1 MQRGLTLIELIVT
14 MALMALI
21 LGMAIPVS
29 RSIMVSSELT
39 ATTNAMV
46 GVLNEARVQGIRRNR
61 TVWISPGVGKD
72 GVTEWQNGVHA
83 TVGAPE
89 EFLNQTVFLRA
100 VSGIDE
106 RLEVTVDG
114 ANATQ
119 DAFGFSPEGFLVNAD
134 RVDFVLCNTVTPSD
148 SRRVRIN
155 LGGQIETTDVQRDGC
170 GGS

>member
-14 MALMALI
+14 LALMAI
-21 LGMAIPVS
+21 LLSMAIPVS
-29 RSIMVSSELT
+29 RSIMASSELT

-46 GVLNEARVQGIRRNR
+46 GVLNGARVQGIRRNR
-61 TVWISPGVGKD
+61 TVWISPGVGRN
-72 GVTEWQNGVHA
+72 GVTAWQNGVHA

-89 EFLNQTVFLRA
+89 EFMDQTVFLRA

-106 RLEVTVDG
+106 RLVVTANG
-114 ANATQ
+114 AGATQ

-134 RVDFVLCNTVTPSD
+134 RVDFVLCNSVTPSN

-155 LGGQIETTDVQRDGC
+155 LGGQIETTDIQREEC

>member
-29 RSIMVSSELT
+29 RNIMASSELT
-39 ATTNAMV
+39 ATANAMV

-61 TVWISPGVGKD
+61 TVWISPGVGSN
-72 GVTEWQNGVHA
+72 GVTEWQNGIHA
-83 TVGAPE
+83 TVGAPQ
-89 EFLNQTVFLRA
+89 EFLDQTVFLRA
-100 VSGIDE
+100 VGGIDD
-106 RLEVTVDG
+106 RLRVTVDG
-114 ANATQ
+114 ADTTQ

-134 RVDFVLCNTVTPSD
+134 RVDFVLCNSVAPSN

-155 LGGQIETTDVQRDGC
+155 LGGQIETTDIQRDEC
-170 GGS
+170 DAS

>member
-21 LGMAIPVS
+21 LGMAIPAT

-61 TVWISPGVGKD
+61 TVWISPGVGD
-72 GVTEWQNGVHA
+72 GGVTAWQNGLHA

-89 EFLNQTVFLRA
+89 EFLDQTVFLRA
-100 VSGIDE
+100 VGDIDD
-106 RLEVTVDG
+106 RLEVTVTG
-114 ANATQ
+114 ADATQ
-119 DAFGFSPEGFLVNAD
+119 DAFGFSPEGVLVNAD
-134 RVDFVLCNTVTPSD
+134 RVDFVLCNSIAPSD

-155 LGGQIETTDVQRDGC
+155 LGGQIETTEIQRDQC

>member
-1 MQRGLTLIELIVT
+1 VQRGLTLIELIVT

-29 RSIMVSSELT
+29 RSIMASSELT

-61 TVWISPGVGKD
+61 TVWISPGVGES
-72 GVTEWQNGVHA
+72 GTTAWQNGIHA

-89 EFLNQTVFLRA
+89 EFLEQTVFLRA
-100 VSGIDE
+100 VSTIDG
-106 RLEVTVDG
+106 RLEVSVDG
-114 ANATQ
+114 AEATQ
-119 DAFGFSPEGFLVNAD
+119 DAFGFSPEGYLLNAD
-134 RVDFVLCNTVTPSD
+134 RVDFVLCNSITPSD

-155 LGGQIETTDVQRDGC
+155 LGGQIETTTIEREECDGA
-170 GGS
+170 